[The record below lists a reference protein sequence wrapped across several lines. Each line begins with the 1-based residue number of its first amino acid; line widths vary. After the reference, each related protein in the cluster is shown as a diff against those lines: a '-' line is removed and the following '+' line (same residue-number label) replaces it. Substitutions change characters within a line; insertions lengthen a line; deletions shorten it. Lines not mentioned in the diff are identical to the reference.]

1 MFDDDLVGQTTL
13 PFSVLALDQLT
24 KLQHLP
30 TPAKKKRQH
39 AKPNC
44 TSLLFSRPTRE
55 EVPRVRRTAHHPPF
69 LPQRQLPG
77 RSQTRG
83 VIVQRLLTRPDH
95 ASQSNAS
102 NGSVGASPSLAEPRF
117 DDAAQ
122 HYDELPQRLHPFWL
136 PESCLVVCAPLQ
148 ALVPPQQ
155 RSLLRPPIIQHRPRR
170 PSTPEE

>member
-13 PFSVLALDQLT
+13 PFSVLAQDQLT

-30 TPAKKKRQH
+30 TPAKKN
-39 AKPNC
+39 ASTPN
-44 TSLLFSRPTRE
+44 
-55 EVPRVRRTAHHPPF
+55 RTARHFFSLGPLEKRSLESAEPLTTHPFSPNVSC
-69 LPQRQLPG
+69 PEDPKHG
-77 RSQTRG
+77 ASSCSG
-83 VIVQRLLTRPDH
+83 CSPDRTTP
-95 ASQSNAS
+95 SQSNAS

-122 HYDELPQRLHPFWL
+122 HYDELPMRLHPFWL

-155 RSLLRPPIIQHRPRR
+155 RSLLRPPILQHRPRR